1 MKGVDLQHLLDE
13 SKSLGDVL
21 RVVQLNFTV
30 RATSLVF
37 TDRSQ
42 IGTFGLFEQNFLSI
56 LCDFEYM
63 PTT

>member
-42 IGTFGLFEQNFLSI
+42 IGTFGLFEQKLFVDTL
-56 LCDFEYM
+56 
-63 PTT
+63 

>member
-42 IGTFGLFEQNFLSI
+42 IGTFGLFEQK
-56 LCDFEYM
+56 LCVD
-63 PTT
+63 TL